1 MVEFERRG
9 REFVIEMNGLILFWG
24 VLFVKYAYVIVIF
37 LLNQIS
43 FSVNTYARSID
54 VKYYNSNLEAEVG
67 S

>member
-43 FSVNTYARSID
+43 FSVNTYTRSID
-54 VKYYNSNLEAEVG
+54 V
-67 S
+67 